1 MPVRPF
7 IGIFLVPSRTAVSP
21 LYFNT
26 EEMRRATEGHGDE
39 YRMKATE
46 VGDSALTL
54 LLGRSESNVRFLTS

>member
-26 EEMRRATEGHGDE
+26 EEMRRATETNIE
-39 YRMKATE
+39 
-46 VGDSALTL
+46 
-54 LLGRSESNVRFLTS
+54 